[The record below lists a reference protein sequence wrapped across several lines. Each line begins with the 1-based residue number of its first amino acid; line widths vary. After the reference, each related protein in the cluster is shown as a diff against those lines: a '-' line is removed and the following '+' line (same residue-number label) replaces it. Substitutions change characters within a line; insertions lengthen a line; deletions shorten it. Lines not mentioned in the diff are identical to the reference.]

1 MRFTKMLCIL
11 AVLAWASF
19 HLLAPPVQ
27 AQGSAAPDTS
37 GVKIDGE
44 YGPFLPTDISEHGY
58 KIDRVIDIVHVF
70 MAVLFVGWGAFF
82 VYCLVRFRQKPGHQA
97 DPHEVKAKVS
107 KWSEIGVAV
116 FEAVLLI
123 GFSMPLWAEVRAEI
137 PADDD
142 PNALHVKVLGEQFA
156 WNFRYAGPDGI
167 FGRSAAKFVKDGT
180 NPMGLDRSDPHGD
193 DDIVSG
199 EFHIPTGK
207 PIVVQLTSKDV
218 IHSFSVPVLRIK
230 QDTIPGMRIPISFT
244 AKKSGVGTYEVAC
257 AQLCGNNHYSMRA
270 LMYVQS
276 QNDFDAW
283 LIEAG
288 KPPEEFDEDD
298 LD

>member
-1 MRFTKMLCIL
+1 MKFTKMLCIL
-11 AVLAWASF
+11 AVVAWASF
-19 HLLAPPVQ
+19 HLFAPQ
-27 AQGSAAPDTS
+27 AAAQGTTAPDTS
-37 GVKIDGE
+37 GVTIDGE

-58 KIDRVIDIVHVF
+58 KIDRVIDIVHWF

-142 PNALHVKVLGEQFA
+142 PNALHVKVMGEQFA
-156 WNFRYAGPDGI
+156 WNFRYAGADGI
-167 FGRSAAKFVKDGT
+167 FGRSAAEFVRDGM

-193 DDIVSG
+193 DDIVSL

-207 PIVVQLTSKDV
+207 PIVAQLTSKDV

-244 AKKSGVGTYEVAC
+244 AKESGVGTYEVAC

-270 LMYVQS
+270 LMIVQPQS
-276 QNDFDAW
+276 EFDAW
-283 LIEAG
+283 LIEKG